1 MQTSLHCLKQNMSKL
16 ILVIVVLSQVSVV
29 LAQATSA
36 EVITVKKALIQIID
50 EVQVPAQ
57 SEGPLTELLVHEG
70 QVVSEGDTLG
80 KIDDSE
86 MQLEL
91 QRAKLQ
97 LSIAEHEAT
106 NRIPIEAAETK
117 LRINT
122 VLFQRLKQ
130 IDINEPKSVS
140 LTEIDQAE
148 LAMETAAAELRQA
161 ERDVSQTALRR
172 DLAKNAVDVAARK
185 VELRKLKSPLSGEVV
200 ATMRH
205 RGEWVKPGDV
215 IMHLVRTDRLR
226 VQGFIDADKV
236 SQDLQGVEV
245 TIESLLKNKK
255 VTCTGNIS
263 FVSRI
268 VDPVN
273 REVMVW
279 AEFDNSDGRMR
290 PGVAAEITIK
300 IP

>member
-1 MQTSLHCLKQNMSKL
+1 MQTSLHCLKQNMAKL

-148 LAMETAAAELRQA
+148 LAMATAAAELRQA

>member
-1 MQTSLHCLKQNMSKL
+1 MPISLTCLKQNVAKL
-16 ILVIVVLSQVSVV
+16 ILAVICISQISIV
-29 LAQATSA
+29 LAQASSA
-36 EVITVKKALIQIID
+36 EVVTVEKALIQIID

-57 SEGPLTELLVHEG
+57 AEGPLTELSVQEG
-70 QVVSEGDTLG
+70 QVISEGDLLG

-106 NRIPIEAAETK
+106 NRVPIEAAQTK

-122 VLFQRLKQ
+122 ALFQRLKR
-130 IDINEPKSVS
+130 IDINEPDAVS
-140 LTEIDQAE
+140 LTEIEQAE
-148 LAMETAAAELRQA
+148 LGMETAAAELRQV
-161 ERDVSQTALRR
+161 ERDVAEKALRR
-172 DLAKNAVDVAARK
+172 DLAKNAVDVAARN
-185 VELRKLKSPLSGEVV
+185 VELRRLKSPLSGEVV

-245 TIESLLKNKK
+245 TIESMLKNKR
-255 VTCTGNIS
+255 VTCKGNIT

-273 REVMVW
+273 REVMIW
-279 AEFDNSDGRMR
+279 AEFDNSDGRLR
-290 PGVAAEITIK
+290 PGMPAEITIT

>member
-1 MQTSLHCLKQNMSKL
+1 MQTSLHCLKQNMAKL